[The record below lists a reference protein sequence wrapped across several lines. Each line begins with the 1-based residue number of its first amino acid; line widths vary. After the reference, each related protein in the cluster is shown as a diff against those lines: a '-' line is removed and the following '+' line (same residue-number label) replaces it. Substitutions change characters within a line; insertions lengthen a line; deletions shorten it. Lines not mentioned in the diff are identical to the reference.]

1 MVIFGATGDFT
12 KDLVVPALYNHAR
25 DQGAVGTVRV
35 DRRGP
40 LGGDCRKLARAPLRY
55 AQSFVGNAAAEFD
68 VDHIDE
74 PVWKQLEE
82 KMTYIA
88 RALRKASRRSR
99 RNRKRRTA
107 PKGTPSFI
115 SQKISFS

>member
-1 MVIFGATGDFT
+1 MRATKVLSERF
-12 KDLVVPALYNHAR
+12 ALIGVAR
-25 DQGAVGTVRV
+25 SEATAESWREHLYGM
-35 DRRGP
+35 
-40 LGGDCRKLARAPLRY
+40 